1 MPERKSKDSV
11 LPIRCR
17 SSAAYTLG
25 EKELNESTDL
35 LFHFI
40 CSGDTAPNP
49 SKQMWC
55 TQLQLKRI
63 GFGDAKSESKSI
75 KHIQTILRDY
85 GIVGTSFVLHWIG
98 NQQPWVHG
106 SILKRS
112 NEIGILAKHNMLY
125 RHDMFFKHG
134 SVFQWTIGCI
144 PNSVPMVFHDVLLG
158 FLGTITEYSP

>member
-11 LPIRCR
+11 LRIRCH
-17 SSAAYTLG
+17 SAAAYTLG
-25 EKELNESTDL
+25 EKELNESTNL
-35 LFHFI
+35 L
-40 CSGDTAPNP
+40 SGDTAPNP

-98 NQQPWVHG
+98 NHSHG
-106 SILKRS
+106 LMVLLNRS
-112 NEIGILAKHNMLY
+112 N
-125 RHDMFFKHG
+125 
-134 SVFQWTIGCI
+134 
-144 PNSVPMVFHDVLLG
+144 
-158 FLGTITEYSP
+158 